1 MGTTFTAA
9 DVAAFEYAT
18 WSRCAPGY
26 ADGFAILTAESV
38 EPLLDRA
45 GVTPGSR
52 VLDLGTGTG
61 VAAASVV
68 ERGATVVGVDFSEMM
83 ISEARRLMPETEFRV
98 ASAESLPFE
107 DRSFDAVVS
116 NAVLHHLAEPGRSL
130 DETHRVLEPQGRI
143 ACTIWAEP
151 ESLEAFGLFFAAVE
165 EHAGSAELP
174 HGPLFGVTDSEA
186 LTSLFVDAGFT
197 AVTIERLA
205 TVWRMKSIDPLFRAF
220 AKWAQLDSFPR
231 DTQRRIEDSVRSAA
245 DAYAKAGG
253 LEVPNPM
260 LLISATKSP

>member
-9 DVAAFEYAT
+9 DVAAFEHAT

-26 ADGFAILTAESV
+26 ANGFAILTAQSV
-38 EPLLDRA
+38 EALLDRA
-45 GVTPGSR
+45 GVSPGSR

-68 ERGATVVGVDFSEMM
+68 ERGASVVGVDFSESM
-83 ISEARRLMPETEFRV
+83 ITEARQAMPETEFRV

-107 DRSFDAVVS
+107 DRSFDAVVG

-130 DETHRVLEPQGRI
+130 GEAHRVLEPQGRI
-143 ACTIWAEP
+143 ACSLWAEP

-165 EHAGSAELP
+165 QYAGSAELP
-174 HGPLFGVTDSEA
+174 HGPLFGVTDSDA
-186 LTSLFVDAGFT
+186 LTSLFVDAGFSH
-197 AVTIERLA
+197 VKVERLS
-205 TVWRMKSIDPLFRAF
+205 TVWRMDSIDPLLQAF
-220 AKWAQLDSFPR
+220 GAWAQLDSFPR
-231 DTQRRIEDSVRSAA
+231 ETQKHIEDSVRSAA
-245 DAYAKAGG
+245 VAYEKIDG

-260 LLISATKSP
+260 LLISAIKSN